1 MRKWFAW
8 ISFFVFFGLS
18 IYTSN
23 FPYPEHSRN
32 PIIGF
37 VCSLL
42 AIISFLLVAWVYAG
56 SKRFLI
62 MLSMYFVYVLAFK
75 MISDGLDDTLITLLL
90 WLPVL
95 FFEIPLIPVKKVFEI
110 CGFHITEDLAFYV
123 LFAVIIVFVYTTY
136 FVFAKNRKEEIK

>member
-1 MRKWFAW
+1 MKKWFLW
-8 ISFFVFFGLS
+8 VLFFCVFGLS

-32 PIIGF
+32 PNIGF

-42 AIISFLLVAWVYAG
+42 AVISFLVVAWVYAG

-62 MLSMYFVYVLAFK
+62 VVSIYFAYVLAFK
-75 MISDGLDDTLITLLL
+75 MIANGLDDTLITLLL

-95 FFEIPLIPVKKVFEI
+95 LFEIPLMPVNKLFEI
-110 CGFHITEDLAFYV
+110 CGFHMTEDLAFYV
-123 LFAVIIVFVYTTY
+123 LFAVIIVLVYAVY
-136 FVFAKNRKEEIK
+136 FIGKKQKKTAI

>member
-1 MRKWFAW
+1 MKKWFAW
-8 ISFFVFFGLS
+8 ISFFIFFGLS

-32 PIIGF
+32 PIVGF

-42 AIISFLLVAWVYAG
+42 AIISFLVVTWVCAG

-62 MLSMYFVYVLAFK
+62 MVSIYFAYVLAFK
-75 MISDGLDDTLITLLL
+75 MIANGLDDTLITLLL

-95 FFEIPLIPVKKVFEI
+95 SFEIPLIPIEKVFKI
-110 CGFHITEDLAFYV
+110 SGFHIKEDLAFYV
-123 LFAVIIVFVYTTY
+123 LFAVIIVLVYAVY
-136 FVFAKNRKEEIK
+136 FIGKKQKKTAI

>member
-1 MRKWFAW
+1 MKKWFTW
-8 ISFFVFFGLS
+8 ISFFIFFGLS

-32 PIIGF
+32 PIVGF

-42 AIISFLLVAWVYAG
+42 AIISFLVVTWVCAG

-62 MLSMYFVYVLAFK
+62 MVSIYFAYVLAFK
-75 MISDGLDDTLITLLL
+75 MIANGLDDTLITLLL

-95 FFEIPLIPVKKVFEI
+95 SFEIPLIPIEKVFKI
-110 CGFHITEDLAFYV
+110 SGFHIKEDLAFYV
-123 LFAVIIVFVYTTY
+123 LFAVIIVLVYAVY
-136 FVFAKNRKEEIK
+136 FIGKKQKKTAI